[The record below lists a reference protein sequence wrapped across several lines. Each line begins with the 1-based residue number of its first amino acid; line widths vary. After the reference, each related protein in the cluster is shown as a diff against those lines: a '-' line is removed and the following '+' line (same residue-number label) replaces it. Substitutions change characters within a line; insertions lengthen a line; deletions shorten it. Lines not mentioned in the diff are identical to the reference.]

1 MMSFKNLT
9 LIGTSHIATQ
19 SIADVTRVITEKQPG
34 IVALELDIKR
44 FHAMM
49 NPQQKLRLR
58 DIRLLGLKG
67 WLLNLVGAWAEEK
80 MGKLVGVKPGT
91 EMKTAVMLAAKYK
104 SRVALIDQDIT
115 ITLSKLTKQITWREK
130 FRFLGDILKAVILRK
145 GPEITFDLKKVP
157 SQDTIT
163 ELINQVKAMY
173 PTVYRVL
180 IHERDVHMAKALNKL
195 MDTNKDK
202 EIVAVVGAGHEESII
217 KNIQKVRKSDSSQ
230 NKKSSR

>member
-1 MMSFKNLT
+1 MSFKNLT
-9 LIGTSHIATQ
+9 LIGTSHISTQ
-19 SIADVTRVITEKQPG
+19 SIADVTRVITERQPG
-34 IVALELDIKR
+34 IVALELDFKR
-44 FHAMM
+44 FQAMM

-58 DIRLLGLKG
+58 DIRFLGLKG
-67 WLLNLVGAWAEEK
+67 WLLNLAGAWAEAK
-80 MGKLVGVKPGT
+80 MGKIVGVKPGT

-104 SRVALIDQDIT
+104 SRIALIDQDIT
-115 ITLSKLTKQITWREK
+115 ITLNKLTKQVTWREK
-130 FRFLGDILKAVILRK
+130 VRFLGDILKAVFLRK

-163 ELINQVKAMY
+163 ELINQVKARY

-180 IHERDVHMAKALNKL
+180 ISERDAHMAKALNKL

-230 NKKSSR
+230 NKKSRH